1 MVDHNFSSLF
11 HSLLFFFH
19 SIPLQSFQVPETV
32 REAYTGVLAKGAAA
46 EAEWNIVFAAY
57 GEKVPR

>member
-1 MVDHNFSSLF
+1 MGNPFDHTLFSIQLN
-11 HSLLFFFH
+11 
-19 SIPLQSFQVPETV
+19 IQSFQVPEAV

-57 GEKVPR
+57 AEKVLWTSSL